1 MSDDIESYVSPI
13 CLPWNS
19 NDPGYST
26 TAGQVLTS
34 TGWGTTTNDRA
45 IVNKV
50 LWFQSKLILVAFNDI
65 MYLQTILSFS
75 ELWWV

>member
-19 NDPGYST
+19 NDPGYSIK
-26 TAGQVLTS
+26 AGQVLTA
-34 TGWGTTTNDRA
+34 TGWGTTTNDRD

-50 LWFQSKLILVAFNDI
+50 MISIMILKV
-65 MYLQTILSFS
+65 
-75 ELWWV
+75 

>member
-1 MSDDIESYVSPI
+1 MSDNIESYVSPI

-26 TAGQVLTS
+26 TAGQVLTA

-45 IVNKV
+45 IVNQV
-50 LWFQSKLILVAFNDI
+50 LWFQSWFWKIDWYNEI
-65 MYLQTILSFS
+65 TYIQTIS
-75 ELWWV
+75 